1 MHLSLYT
8 ENRGGVRMELVIV
21 MFIIWLIMSIIVIGS
36 ASILTLLNK
45 GRQGIV
51 ILGIWIIITFIL
63 FMINLIIPIK

>member
-1 MHLSLYT
+1 
-8 ENRGGVRMELVIV
+8 MELVIV
-21 MFIIWLIMSIIVIGS
+21 MFIIWLIISVVVIGS

-45 GRQGIV
+45 GKQGIL

>member
-1 MHLSLYT
+1 
-8 ENRGGVRMELVIV
+8 MEVVIV

-45 GRQGIV
+45 GKQSIV

-63 FMINLIIPIK
+63 FMVNLIIPIK

>member
-1 MHLSLYT
+1 
-8 ENRGGVRMELVIV
+8 MELVIV

-45 GRQGIV
+45 GKQGIV

-63 FMINLIIPIK
+63 FMVNIIIPIK

>member
-1 MHLSLYT
+1 
-8 ENRGGVRMELVIV
+8 MELLIV

-45 GRQGIV
+45 GRQGVV

>member
-1 MHLSLYT
+1 
-8 ENRGGVRMELVIV
+8 MELLMV

-45 GRQGIV
+45 GKQGIV

>member
-1 MHLSLYT
+1 
-8 ENRGGVRMELVIV
+8 MELVIV

-45 GRQGIV
+45 GRQGVV

>member
-1 MHLSLYT
+1 
-8 ENRGGVRMELVIV
+8 MELVIV
-21 MFIIWLIMSIIVIGS
+21 MFIIWLIMSVVVIGS

-45 GRQGIV
+45 GKQGIL

>member
-1 MHLSLYT
+1 
-8 ENRGGVRMELVIV
+8 MEAVIV

-45 GRQGIV
+45 AKQGIV

-63 FMINLIIPIK
+63 FMINLMIPIK

>member
-1 MHLSLYT
+1 
-8 ENRGGVRMELVIV
+8 MELLIV

-45 GRQGIV
+45 GKQSIV

>member
-1 MHLSLYT
+1 LYT
-8 ENRGGVRMELVIV
+8 KNRGGVRMELLIV

-45 GRQGIV
+45 GRQGVV

>member
-1 MHLSLYT
+1 
-8 ENRGGVRMELVIV
+8 MELVIV

-45 GRQGIV
+45 GKQGIV

>member
-1 MHLSLYT
+1 
-8 ENRGGVRMELVIV
+8 MEFVMV
-21 MFIIWLIMSIIVIGS
+21 MFIIWLIMSVIVIGS

-45 GRQGIV
+45 AKQGLV

>member
-1 MHLSLYT
+1 
-8 ENRGGVRMELVIV
+8 MELVIV

-45 GRQGIV
+45 GRQGVV

-63 FMINLIIPIK
+63 FMINLIIPIKYTRNQS

>member
-1 MHLSLYT
+1 
-8 ENRGGVRMELVIV
+8 MEFVIV

>member
-1 MHLSLYT
+1 
-8 ENRGGVRMELVIV
+8 MEFVIV
-21 MFIIWLIMSIIVIGS
+21 MFIIWLIISIIVIGG

-45 GRQGIV
+45 GKQGIV